1 MDAMNEGNSKV
12 AIALLDEALQLD
24 PSSVQAHHGLSAVY
38 REIGNMARYREHTIK
53 AYDETRKKF
62 KKWPKELPW
71 YDIDNREYHRSVFFR
86 AGLHIEDGEIE
97 LGIDLYRQLLSMNP
111 DDNLGV
117 RYYVAGLYAGKSMSE
132 IEKKWQ
138 EANEK
143 QKWNVMEK
151 MVEVENRKHHFWK
164 KPKNR

>member
-1 MDAMNEGNSKV
+1 MNEGNSNV
-12 AIALLDEALQLD
+12 AIALLDEALRLD

-38 REIGNMARYREHTIK
+38 QEIGDMAKYREHTLK
-53 AYDETRKKF
+53 AYDETIKIF
-62 KKWPKELPW
+62 KEWPKELSW
-71 YDIDNREYHRSVFFR
+71 YDIDNREYHRAIFFR

-117 RYYVAGLYAGKSMSE
+117 RYYAAGLYAGKSMSE
-132 IEKKWQ
+132 IEKMWQ